1 MTKKKNGI
9 WFLSGYGIAL
19 ILLLY
24 FGLNGLAVTTLGD
37 TFPNPRFI
45 TVLAVFII
53 VAWSIGLGTRR
64 YLKCLT
70 NETRNKMR
78 NSFLGIT
85 VFSWVITIILF
96 SVS

>member
-1 MTKKKNGI
+1 MTKKKNSI

-19 ILLLY
+19 IFLLY

-45 TVLAVFII
+45 TVLALFII

-64 YLKCLT
+64 YLNCLT
-70 NETRNKMR
+70 NDTRNKMR
-78 NSFLGIT
+78 NSLLGIT
-85 VFSWVITIILF
+85 VFSWIITIILF
-96 SVS
+96 SVT